1 MLDIPSVSAVV
12 AAIGV
17 IIGVVFTVL
26 ELRNLVQQRQT
37 ALIMR
42 LRSTWRNRE
51 LRESAVS
58 VVNLKFK
65 DYNEFA
71 KKYPLW
77 EGVGAQEVRAISEV
91 CSFFDDVGV
100 LLRRKLI
107 DIRLVSDLF
116 GSWVRSYWEKVKP
129 LIEGRRK
136 DLNDPTIYMWFE
148 CLYNEMQKRQ
158 QQLAKIR

>member
-1 MLDIPSVSAVV
+1 
-12 AAIGV
+12 
-17 IIGVVFTVL
+17 
-26 ELRNLVQQRQT
+26 LRKSIL
-37 ALIMR
+37 
-42 LRSTWRNRE
+42 
-51 LRESAVS
+51 
-58 VVNLKFK
+58 
-65 DYNEFA
+65 
-71 KKYPLW
+71 LW
-77 EGVGAQEVRAISEV
+77 EGVEAQEVRAVSEV
-91 CSFFDDVGV
+91 CSFFDDIGV

-148 CLYNEMQKRQ
+148 YLYNEMQKRQ